1 MSFLNDII
9 NGLGLVDEEEVYE
22 DELEQQQKP
31 KEEKK
36 NSFFS
41 RKKKEEA
48 AAEGEEKPA
57 KKGLLFNFGKK
68 KEEKAAEAVEAAK
81 AEPAKAE
88 AVKEEA
94 PVAEEKPAKKGFF
107 GSFRKG
113 EKKEEAPAK
122 RETSFRKRPERTIN
136 LPIDNRQVN
145 VIIIEPIDFN
155 DSQKIA
161 DYLRNGQPVVVN
173 FDGVEAIL
181 TKRMTD
187 FISGTIYALNGSMKK
202 LGRNILVCAP
212 RNVDID
218 AGSEYEEKGEKPWKQ

>member
-1 MSFLNDII
+1 MSLLNDII

-22 DELEQQQKP
+22 DELEQKQKP

-36 NSFFS
+36 SFFS
-41 RKKKEEA
+41 RKKKEEEA
-48 AAEGEEKPA
+48 PEGEEKPA
-57 KKGLLFNFGKK
+57 KKGLNFSFGKK
-68 KEEKAAEAVEAAK
+68 KKEETETVEASK

-88 AVKEEA
+88 
-94 PVAEEKPAKKGFF
+94 VAKVETPAEEEKPAKKSFF

-113 EKKEEAPAK
+113 EKKEETPVK
-122 RETSFRKRPERTIN
+122 KETTFRKRPERTIN

-218 AGSEYEEKGEKPWKQ
+218 AGTEYEEKGEKPWKQ